1 MVIKKTQ
8 RIKNTIKY
16 SIYFYLVLIVLYFL
30 ISKNQPHLKYIFS
43 IFLLSHIL
51 LLSIFT
57 FPVFK
62 HIIYFYITNMVI
74 NLFFFNRI
82 FIKFDIAEL
91 SYLLLYFIIIL
102 SFLYFKNILYKV
114 RIFDT
119 IKNIAP
125 KLKPVIEERFY
136 IEDKVNNLRKEN
148 LELEFQ
154 KMNINKIYNQIKI
167 INSTLE
173 LDDMMVLSRKILID
187 IIGLNNFIFFIKDK
201 QKRYKQFLKYN
212 LSNDMQNYLKGFLK
226 KKGENFFNKITSYV
240 KFAIEPEEESR
251 SLVNVNIFPLILKE
265 EILGMLLQFERKNTA
280 IDDLV
285 INNIKIVI
293 RYISM
298 GIKKALLY
306 NKVEELSQR
315 DGLTSLYIRRVFNQ
329 FLEEEFL
336 RAKRYK
342 SKLSL
347 IIFDIDFFKKLN
359 DKYGHLFG
367 DKVLTFIA
375 RIILENIKLPLTA
388 SRYGGEEFV
397 IICPNIN
404 KSQAYDLADK
414 IRLKIEEFNFI
425 HNKEVVH
432 TTISGGIAEFSIKMK
447 NAKELLKVADDNLY
461 KVKNSGRNKIL
472 K

>member
-8 RIKNTIKY
+8 KIKNTIRY
-16 SIYFYLVLIVLYFL
+16 SIYFYLILIVLYFL
-30 ISKNQPHLKYIFS
+30 ISKDQPNLKYIFS
-43 IFLLSHIL
+43 IFLLTHIL
-51 LLSIFT
+51 LLYIFS

-62 HIIYFYITNMVI
+62 HIVYFYIANMII

-102 SFLYFKNILYKV
+102 SFLYFKNIIYKV

-125 KLKPVIEERFY
+125 KLKPIIEERFH
-136 IEDKVNNLRKEN
+136 IEDKVTNLRKEN

-173 LDDMMVLSRKILID
+173 FDDMMELSRKILID
-187 IIGLNNFIFFIKDK
+187 IIGLNNFIFFIKDN
-201 QKRYKQFLKYN
+201 KRKYKQFLKYN
-212 LSNDMQNYLKGFLK
+212 LSNNMQSYLRGFLK

-240 KFAIEPEEESR
+240 KFAIEPEEESK
-251 SLVNVNIFPLILKE
+251 SLINVNIFPLILKE
-265 EILGMLLQFERKNTA
+265 EILGMLLQFERKNTI

-285 INNIKIVI
+285 VNNIKIVI

-315 DGLTSLYIRRVFNQ
+315 DGLTSLYIRRIFNQ

-375 RIILENIKLPLTA
+375 KIILENIKLPLTA

-404 KSQAYDLADK
+404 KSLTYDLANK

-425 HNKEVVH
+425 HNKEAVH
-432 TTISGGIAEFSIKMK
+432 TTISGGIGEFSIEMK
-447 NAKELLKVADDNLY
+447 DAEELLKMADDNLY
-461 KVKNSGRNKIL
+461 KAKNSGRNKIL